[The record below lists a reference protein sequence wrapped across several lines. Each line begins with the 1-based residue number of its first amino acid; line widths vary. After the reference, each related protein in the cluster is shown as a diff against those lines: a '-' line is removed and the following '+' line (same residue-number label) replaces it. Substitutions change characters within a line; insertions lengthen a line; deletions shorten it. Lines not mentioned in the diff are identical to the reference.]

1 MRKENKNMVTGLVR
15 KVLPFY
21 LFTLLPLTAVAQG
34 EVTGA
39 KHSVATNSFWA
50 NWFVQANVVG
60 SSFWSS
66 QEQQS
71 VKISKLFKDYRTNL
85 GFSLAVGK
93 WFTPGL
99 GLRTK
104 FNGMWGRTIVSEDK
118 ALNASKYWTL
128 NEQVLF
134 NLSNLLMG
142 YNEQRT
148 WNFIP
153 YIGGGVGHG
162 ISYHTSVLGYS
173 LGVLNTFRLTPKL
186 AVNLDIN
193 YGSYDAAFDGF
204 SGGGDTKLSLKGR
217 DRIVNVEVGLT
228 YRLGKSSW
236 KAAADLDAAQ
246 ALAQSEIDA
255 LNAQLADLLA
265 ENDRLNQELENAQQP
280 APAPQETVTVTQLVS
295 APASV
300 FFNLN
305 EAVIATQRDL
315 QNVAEL
321 VAVAKQQ
328 GAKLVVTGY
337 ADSVT
342 GSAERNRQLS
352 EQRAEAVANEIVKMG
367 FPREQI
373 ETIAAGGVD
382 TLSPTTYNRRATVE
396 VKAQ

>member
-1 MRKENKNMVTGLVR
+1 MKKILLVIMVC
-15 KVLPFY
+15 Y
-21 LFTLLPLTAVAQG
+21 LSTAAMAQG

-50 NWFVQANVVG
+50 NWFVQANVAG

-71 VKISKLFKDYRTNL
+71 VNMGKLFKDYRTNL

-118 ALNASKYWTL
+118 SLNASKYWTL

-134 NLSNLLMG
+134 NLSDMLMG

-153 YIGGGVGHG
+153 YFGGGVGRNM
-162 ISYHTSVLGYS
+162 SYNTYAMGFSVGL
-173 LGVLNTFRLTPKL
+173 LNTLRLSPKV
-186 AVNLDIN
+186 AFNIDIN
-193 YGSYDAAFDGF
+193 YGSHDPAFDGF
-204 SGGGDTKLSLKGR
+204 SAGGDSKLSFKGR
-217 DRIVNVEVGLT
+217 DRAITAEVGFT
-228 YRLGKSSW
+228 YRLGNSSW
-236 KAAADLDAAQ
+236 KSSVDLDAAQ

-265 ENDRLNQELENAQQP
+265 ENDRLNEELENAQQP
-280 APAPQETVTVTQLVS
+280 APAPQEAVTITQLAA
-295 APASV
+295 APVSV
-300 FFNLN
+300 FFDLN
-305 EAVIATQRDL
+305 KAVIASRRDL
-315 QNVAEL
+315 QNVADL
-321 VAVAKQQ
+321 VAVAQQQ

-373 ETIAAGGVD
+373 ETVAAGGVD
-382 TLSPTTYNRRATVE
+382 TLSPTAYNRRAMVE
-396 VKAQ
+396 IKK